1 MRSQAPSPKPQ
12 APSPKPQAPSP
23 KPQNRPRFSE
33 IDALRAV
40 ACGLVLWSHAVEIFC
55 GVAGDKEWFSEW
67 DYIGWL
73 GVLIF
78 FAISGF
84 VIPSSLRGGRRTG
97 IRRFVVRR
105 FWRLYP
111 PFWCAVLI
119 TWLIDPWEKTIKS
132 IPWRA
137 SMLPTQ
143 SWSALAIGGHF
154 WTLQVELVFYVIVGV
169 LFLIFGRLGL
179 RVILPIYLGSNIVLW
194 IWICFVW
201 PYLAP
206 TSLFWF
212 GLPLYLTAMFWGA
225 CCRELIND
233 TPFRAGGIVFGHRR
247 AIGIGIVT
255 GLFAMIPL
263 NISFLGFVERN
274 TLMFDQ
280 GITTFSGVI
289 IFLFFGILT
298 PVKLDWLAYVGR
310 WTYSTYL
317 FHMAVIYFVLRA
329 INSRILS
336 EFSDTLR
343 GWPLPIYALIL
354 TVLCFVFGAV
364 AYRWIEQPSDR
375 IGKRL
380 TAEKG

>member
-1 MRSQAPSPKPQ
+1 MSQPPPTILPISSQ
-12 APSPKPQAPSP
+12 
-23 KPQNRPRFSE
+23 RFSE

-40 ACGLVLWSHAVEIFC
+40 ACGLVLWYHAVGIFR
-55 GVAGDKEWFSEW
+55 GVAEDKEWLSGW

-84 VIPSSLRGGRRTG
+84 VIPSSLRGERRAG

-119 TWLIDPWEKTIKS
+119 TWLIDPWEKTIRS

-137 SMLPTQ
+137 SMLPAQ
-143 SWSALAIGGHF
+143 NWDELGIGGHF
-154 WTLQVELVFYVIVGV
+154 WTLQVELVFYVIVGF
-169 LFLIFGRLGL
+169 LFLMFGRLGL
-179 RVILPIYLGSNIVLW
+179 RVILPIYLGSNSVLW

-206 TSLFWF
+206 ISLFWF
-212 GLPLYLTAMFWGA
+212 GLPVYLTAMFWGA
-225 CCRELIND
+225 CCRELINE
-233 TPFRAGGIVFGHRR
+233 TPFRAGCIVFRYRR

-255 GLFAMIPL
+255 GLFSMIPL
-263 NISFLGFVERN
+263 NTSFLGFVEGN
-274 TLMFDQ
+274 DLMLDQ
-280 GITTFSGVI
+280 GLMTFSGII

-343 GWPLPIYALIL
+343 GWPLPIYVLML
-354 TVLCFVFGAV
+354 TVLCFGVGAL

-375 IGKRL
+375 IGKRF
-380 TAEKG
+380 TAKRG